1 MNLSISIFGQ
11 THLLS
16 NETLIFSFK
25 TGKDKIVTL
34 AKDKNNEYIIYRFGA
49 KDNIEFEFPD
59 KSKKSW
65 EKFKYSHY
73 SRGGGKQNLA
83 ENLSGVSFVNKDFEY
98 RLYDSYSSESDEYE
112 IGVLILNLKT
122 KKTTNIKGKL
132 KSKKGALNGF
142 DGSNLLEIDD
152 EI

>member
-11 THLLS
+11 THILP

-25 TGKDKIVTL
+25 TDKDKIVTL
-34 AKDKNNEYIIYRFGA
+34 AKDKNNKYIIYRFGTE
-49 KDNIEFEFPD
+49 DNIEFEFPD
-59 KSKKSW
+59 KSEKSW
-65 EKFKYSHY
+65 KKFKYSHY

-83 ENLSGVSFVNKDFEY
+83 ENLSGVSFINKDFQY
-98 RLYDSYSSESDEYE
+98 RLYDSYYSESNEYE
-112 IGVLILNLKT
+112 IGILILNLKT
-122 KKTTNIKGKL
+122 QKTTNIKGKL
-132 KSKKGALNGF
+132 KSKKGTLNGF